1 MPTEPAEHDEETIVE
16 RIGKGL
22 GIDPDGDRHDPL
34 DGLLVKVNWRPST
47 RDFDLL
53 VAGDAGNPGPTPGD
67 ACTDDDVFFTAVNVR
82 APPNAPGTAEEW
94 YRRARQ
100 ALTGP
105 KSDAHRYFTFTLN
118 RTSGPSPEATFK
130 WSWHE
135 PTTRAD
141 PMPALIH
148 DAQKGTKRI
157 GVAKMRAQPF
167 TRSDRQ
173 MFGEFLF
180 LLQTRMGNHSDAVF
194 CLRLTGSFAAAQ
206 LERAHTRLTQ
216 LTRENDSLRS
226 TLTVANKDLRRA
238 VEFKEAERRD
248 GMRRFAVL
256 LNSQKVRLRAQSELL
271 DAARVQNDDM
281 RARMETN
288 EEGTLGMDGMEPDGG
303 ESELDTDEEEEAAAR
318 RGALR
323 ANTQT
328 KIPNSKPNSKA
339 ASPVVKAAKRKGPT
353 SVDDGAPAAG
363 RATSSQP
370 SQKSMRSDKAE
381 KGAAGFN
388 RQNSVFLDDIFESV
402 GIQSQQVNTTSQ
414 TLGGASAR
422 LAGTLGAGT
431 GSQLGGGSR
440 PSSRRTSA
448 AAGGGG
454 GGGGRGRGRGRPRQ
468 AGGKNPLED
477 INSLLGGDGV

>member
-1 MPTEPAEHDEETIVE
+1 
-16 RIGKGL
+16 
-22 GIDPDGDRHDPL
+22 
-34 DGLLVKVNWRPST
+34 
-47 RDFDLL
+47 
-53 VAGDAGNPGPTPGD
+53 
-67 ACTDDDVFFTAVNVR
+67 
-82 APPNAPGTAEEW
+82 
-94 YRRARQ
+94 
-100 ALTGP
+100 
-105 KSDAHRYFTFTLN
+105 
-118 RTSGPSPEATFK
+118 
-130 WSWHE
+130 
-135 PTTRAD
+135 
-141 PMPALIH
+141 
-148 DAQKGTKRI
+148 
-157 GVAKMRAQPF
+157 
-167 TRSDRQ
+167 
-173 MFGEFLF
+173 MFI
-180 LLQTRMGNHSDAVF
+180 
-194 CLRLTGSFAAAQ
+194 TGSFAAAQ

-216 LTRENDSLRS
+216 LTRENASLRS

-271 DAARVQNDDM
+271 EAARAQNDDM

-288 EEGTLGMDGMEPDGG
+288 EEGTLGMDGMEPGGG

-353 SVDDGAPAAG
+353 LVDDVAPAG

-381 KGAAGFN
+381 KGSRVD

-448 AAGGGG
+448 AAAGGSGG

-477 INSLLGGDGV
+477 INSLLGGDGM

>member
-1 MPTEPAEHDEETIVE
+1 
-16 RIGKGL
+16 
-22 GIDPDGDRHDPL
+22 
-34 DGLLVKVNWRPST
+34 
-47 RDFDLL
+47 
-53 VAGDAGNPGPTPGD
+53 
-67 ACTDDDVFFTAVNVR
+67 
-82 APPNAPGTAEEW
+82 
-94 YRRARQ
+94 
-100 ALTGP
+100 
-105 KSDAHRYFTFTLN
+105 
-118 RTSGPSPEATFK
+118 
-130 WSWHE
+130 
-135 PTTRAD
+135 
-141 PMPALIH
+141 
-148 DAQKGTKRI
+148 
-157 GVAKMRAQPF
+157 
-167 TRSDRQ
+167 
-173 MFGEFLF
+173 MFI
-180 LLQTRMGNHSDAVF
+180 
-194 CLRLTGSFAAAQ
+194 TGSFVAAQ

-216 LTRENDSLRS
+216 LTRENASLRS

-271 DAARVQNDDM
+271 EAARAQNDDM

-288 EEGTLGMDGMEPDGG
+288 EEGTLGMDSMEPGGG

-353 SVDDGAPAAG
+353 LVDDVAPAG

-381 KGAAGFN
+381 KGSRVD

-448 AAGGGG
+448 AAAAAGG

-477 INSLLGGDGV
+477 INSLLGGDGM

>member
-1 MPTEPAEHDEETIVE
+1 
-16 RIGKGL
+16 
-22 GIDPDGDRHDPL
+22 
-34 DGLLVKVNWRPST
+34 
-47 RDFDLL
+47 
-53 VAGDAGNPGPTPGD
+53 
-67 ACTDDDVFFTAVNVR
+67 
-82 APPNAPGTAEEW
+82 
-94 YRRARQ
+94 
-100 ALTGP
+100 
-105 KSDAHRYFTFTLN
+105 
-118 RTSGPSPEATFK
+118 
-130 WSWHE
+130 
-135 PTTRAD
+135 
-141 PMPALIH
+141 
-148 DAQKGTKRI
+148 
-157 GVAKMRAQPF
+157 
-167 TRSDRQ
+167 
-173 MFGEFLF
+173 
-180 LLQTRMGNHSDAVF
+180 
-194 CLRLTGSFAAAQ
+194 
-206 LERAHTRLTQ
+206 
-216 LTRENDSLRS
+216 
-226 TLTVANKDLRRA
+226 

-271 DAARVQNDDM
+271 DAARAQNDDM

-288 EEGTLGMDGMEPDGG
+288 EEGTLGMDGTEPDGG

-328 KIPNSKPNSKA
+328 KIPNSKPNSAA

-448 AAGGGG
+448 AAAGGGGG

-477 INSLLGGDGV
+477 INSLLGDDGM

>member
-1 MPTEPAEHDEETIVE
+1 
-16 RIGKGL
+16 
-22 GIDPDGDRHDPL
+22 
-34 DGLLVKVNWRPST
+34 
-47 RDFDLL
+47 
-53 VAGDAGNPGPTPGD
+53 
-67 ACTDDDVFFTAVNVR
+67 
-82 APPNAPGTAEEW
+82 
-94 YRRARQ
+94 
-100 ALTGP
+100 
-105 KSDAHRYFTFTLN
+105 
-118 RTSGPSPEATFK
+118 
-130 WSWHE
+130 
-135 PTTRAD
+135 
-141 PMPALIH
+141 
-148 DAQKGTKRI
+148 
-157 GVAKMRAQPF
+157 
-167 TRSDRQ
+167 
-173 MFGEFLF
+173 MFI
-180 LLQTRMGNHSDAVF
+180 
-194 CLRLTGSFAAAQ
+194 TGSFAAAQ

-216 LTRENDSLRS
+216 LTRENASLRS

-271 DAARVQNDDM
+271 EAARAQNDDM

-288 EEGTLGMDGMEPDGG
+288 EEGTLGMDGMEPGGG

-328 KIPNSKPNSKA
+328 KIPNSKANSKA

-353 SVDDGAPAAG
+353 LVDDVAPAG

-381 KGAAGFN
+381 KGSRVD

-448 AAGGGG
+448 AAAAAGG

-477 INSLLGGDGV
+477 INSLLGGDGM

>member
-1 MPTEPAEHDEETIVE
+1 
-16 RIGKGL
+16 
-22 GIDPDGDRHDPL
+22 
-34 DGLLVKVNWRPST
+34 
-47 RDFDLL
+47 
-53 VAGDAGNPGPTPGD
+53 
-67 ACTDDDVFFTAVNVR
+67 
-82 APPNAPGTAEEW
+82 
-94 YRRARQ
+94 
-100 ALTGP
+100 
-105 KSDAHRYFTFTLN
+105 
-118 RTSGPSPEATFK
+118 
-130 WSWHE
+130 
-135 PTTRAD
+135 
-141 PMPALIH
+141 
-148 DAQKGTKRI
+148 
-157 GVAKMRAQPF
+157 
-167 TRSDRQ
+167 
-173 MFGEFLF
+173 MFI
-180 LLQTRMGNHSDAVF
+180 
-194 CLRLTGSFAAAQ
+194 TGSFAAAQ

-216 LTRENDSLRS
+216 LTRENASLRS

-271 DAARVQNDDM
+271 EAARAQNDDM

-288 EEGTLGMDGMEPDGG
+288 EEGTLGMYGTEPDGG

-328 KIPNSKPNSKA
+328 KIPNSKANSKA
-339 ASPVVKAAKRKGPT
+339 ASPVVKAAKRKGPA
-353 SVDDGAPAAG
+353 SVDDVAPAG

-370 SQKSMRSDKAE
+370 SQKSTRSDKAE
-381 KGAAGFN
+381 KAAGFN

>member
-1 MPTEPAEHDEETIVE
+1 
-16 RIGKGL
+16 
-22 GIDPDGDRHDPL
+22 
-34 DGLLVKVNWRPST
+34 
-47 RDFDLL
+47 
-53 VAGDAGNPGPTPGD
+53 
-67 ACTDDDVFFTAVNVR
+67 
-82 APPNAPGTAEEW
+82 
-94 YRRARQ
+94 
-100 ALTGP
+100 
-105 KSDAHRYFTFTLN
+105 
-118 RTSGPSPEATFK
+118 
-130 WSWHE
+130 
-135 PTTRAD
+135 
-141 PMPALIH
+141 
-148 DAQKGTKRI
+148 
-157 GVAKMRAQPF
+157 
-167 TRSDRQ
+167 
-173 MFGEFLF
+173 MFI
-180 LLQTRMGNHSDAVF
+180 
-194 CLRLTGSFAAAQ
+194 TGSFAAAQ

-216 LTRENDSLRS
+216 LTRENASLRS

-271 DAARVQNDDM
+271 DAARAQNDDM

-288 EEGTLGMDGMEPDGG
+288 EEGTLGMYGTEPDGG

-328 KIPNSKPNSKA
+328 KIPNSKPNSAA

-353 SVDDGAPAAG
+353 SVDDVAAAG

-448 AAGGGG
+448 AAAAAAGG

>member
-1 MPTEPAEHDEETIVE
+1 M
-16 RIGKGL
+16 
-22 GIDPDGDRHDPL
+22 
-34 DGLLVKVNWRPST
+34 
-47 RDFDLL
+47 
-53 VAGDAGNPGPTPGD
+53 
-67 ACTDDDVFFTAVNVR
+67 
-82 APPNAPGTAEEW
+82 
-94 YRRARQ
+94 
-100 ALTGP
+100 
-105 KSDAHRYFTFTLN
+105 
-118 RTSGPSPEATFK
+118 
-130 WSWHE
+130 
-135 PTTRAD
+135 
-141 PMPALIH
+141 
-148 DAQKGTKRI
+148 
-157 GVAKMRAQPF
+157 
-167 TRSDRQ
+167 
-173 MFGEFLF
+173 
-180 LLQTRMGNHSDAVF
+180 F
-194 CLRLTGSFAAAQ
+194 CLLLTGSFAAAQ

-226 TLTVANKDLRRA
+226 TLTVVNKDLRRA

-271 DAARVQNDDM
+271 DAARAQNDDM

-288 EEGTLGMDGMEPDGG
+288 EEGTLGMYGTEPDGG

-381 KGAAGFN
+381 KEKGSRVD

-422 LAGTLGAGT
+422 LAGTLGVGT

-440 PSSRRTSA
+440 PSSRRTSAA

-477 INSLLGGDGV
+477 INSLLGGDGM

>member
-1 MPTEPAEHDEETIVE
+1 
-16 RIGKGL
+16 
-22 GIDPDGDRHDPL
+22 
-34 DGLLVKVNWRPST
+34 
-47 RDFDLL
+47 
-53 VAGDAGNPGPTPGD
+53 
-67 ACTDDDVFFTAVNVR
+67 
-82 APPNAPGTAEEW
+82 
-94 YRRARQ
+94 
-100 ALTGP
+100 
-105 KSDAHRYFTFTLN
+105 
-118 RTSGPSPEATFK
+118 
-130 WSWHE
+130 
-135 PTTRAD
+135 
-141 PMPALIH
+141 
-148 DAQKGTKRI
+148 
-157 GVAKMRAQPF
+157 
-167 TRSDRQ
+167 
-173 MFGEFLF
+173 MFI
-180 LLQTRMGNHSDAVF
+180 
-194 CLRLTGSFAAAQ
+194 TGSFAAAQ

-216 LTRENDSLRS
+216 LTRENASLRS

-271 DAARVQNDDM
+271 DAARAQNDDM

-288 EEGTLGMDGMEPDGG
+288 EEGTLGMYGTEPDGG

-353 SVDDGAPAAG
+353 LVDDVAPAG

-448 AAGGGG
+448 AAAGGGGG

>member
-1 MPTEPAEHDEETIVE
+1 
-16 RIGKGL
+16 
-22 GIDPDGDRHDPL
+22 
-34 DGLLVKVNWRPST
+34 
-47 RDFDLL
+47 
-53 VAGDAGNPGPTPGD
+53 
-67 ACTDDDVFFTAVNVR
+67 
-82 APPNAPGTAEEW
+82 
-94 YRRARQ
+94 
-100 ALTGP
+100 
-105 KSDAHRYFTFTLN
+105 
-118 RTSGPSPEATFK
+118 
-130 WSWHE
+130 
-135 PTTRAD
+135 
-141 PMPALIH
+141 
-148 DAQKGTKRI
+148 
-157 GVAKMRAQPF
+157 
-167 TRSDRQ
+167 
-173 MFGEFLF
+173 MFI
-180 LLQTRMGNHSDAVF
+180 
-194 CLRLTGSFAAAQ
+194 TGSFAAAQ

-216 LTRENDSLRS
+216 LTRENASLRS

-271 DAARVQNDDM
+271 EAARAQNDDM

-288 EEGTLGMDGMEPDGG
+288 EEGTLGMDSMEPGGG

-353 SVDDGAPAAG
+353 LVDDVAPAG

-381 KGAAGFN
+381 KGSRVD

-448 AAGGGG
+448 AAAAAGG

-477 INSLLGGDGV
+477 INSLLGGDGM

>member
-1 MPTEPAEHDEETIVE
+1 
-16 RIGKGL
+16 
-22 GIDPDGDRHDPL
+22 
-34 DGLLVKVNWRPST
+34 
-47 RDFDLL
+47 
-53 VAGDAGNPGPTPGD
+53 
-67 ACTDDDVFFTAVNVR
+67 
-82 APPNAPGTAEEW
+82 
-94 YRRARQ
+94 
-100 ALTGP
+100 
-105 KSDAHRYFTFTLN
+105 
-118 RTSGPSPEATFK
+118 
-130 WSWHE
+130 
-135 PTTRAD
+135 
-141 PMPALIH
+141 
-148 DAQKGTKRI
+148 
-157 GVAKMRAQPF
+157 
-167 TRSDRQ
+167 
-173 MFGEFLF
+173 MFI
-180 LLQTRMGNHSDAVF
+180 
-194 CLRLTGSFAAAQ
+194 TGSFAAAQ

-216 LTRENDSLRS
+216 LTRENASLRS

-353 SVDDGAPAAG
+353 SVDEVAATAG

>member
-1 MPTEPAEHDEETIVE
+1 
-16 RIGKGL
+16 
-22 GIDPDGDRHDPL
+22 
-34 DGLLVKVNWRPST
+34 
-47 RDFDLL
+47 
-53 VAGDAGNPGPTPGD
+53 
-67 ACTDDDVFFTAVNVR
+67 
-82 APPNAPGTAEEW
+82 
-94 YRRARQ
+94 
-100 ALTGP
+100 
-105 KSDAHRYFTFTLN
+105 
-118 RTSGPSPEATFK
+118 
-130 WSWHE
+130 
-135 PTTRAD
+135 
-141 PMPALIH
+141 
-148 DAQKGTKRI
+148 
-157 GVAKMRAQPF
+157 
-167 TRSDRQ
+167 
-173 MFGEFLF
+173 MFI
-180 LLQTRMGNHSDAVF
+180 
-194 CLRLTGSFAAAQ
+194 TGSFAAAQ

-216 LTRENDSLRS
+216 LTRENASLRS

-271 DAARVQNDDM
+271 EAARAQNDDI

-288 EEGTLGMDGMEPDGG
+288 EEEGTLGMDGTEPDGG
-303 ESELDTDEEEEAAAR
+303 KSELDTDEEEEAAAR

-328 KIPNSKPNSKA
+328 KTPNSKPSSKA
-339 ASPVVKAAKRKGPT
+339 ASPAAKAAKRKGPT
-353 SVDDGAPAAG
+353 SVDEVAATAG

-381 KGAAGFN
+381 KGVH

-448 AAGGGG
+448 AAAGAGGGG

>member
-1 MPTEPAEHDEETIVE
+1 M
-16 RIGKGL
+16 
-22 GIDPDGDRHDPL
+22 
-34 DGLLVKVNWRPST
+34 
-47 RDFDLL
+47 
-53 VAGDAGNPGPTPGD
+53 
-67 ACTDDDVFFTAVNVR
+67 
-82 APPNAPGTAEEW
+82 
-94 YRRARQ
+94 
-100 ALTGP
+100 
-105 KSDAHRYFTFTLN
+105 
-118 RTSGPSPEATFK
+118 
-130 WSWHE
+130 
-135 PTTRAD
+135 
-141 PMPALIH
+141 
-148 DAQKGTKRI
+148 
-157 GVAKMRAQPF
+157 
-167 TRSDRQ
+167 
-173 MFGEFLF
+173 
-180 LLQTRMGNHSDAVF
+180 F
-194 CLRLTGSFAAAQ
+194 CLLLTGSFAAAQ
-206 LERAHTRLTQ
+206 LERAHTRLAQ

-226 TLTVANKDLRRA
+226 TLTVVNKDLRRA

-271 DAARVQNDDM
+271 DAARAQNDDM
-281 RARMETN
+281 RTRMETN
-288 EEGTLGMDGMEPDGG
+288 DAGTLGMDGTEPDGG

-328 KIPNSKPNSKA
+328 KIPNSKPNSAA

-381 KGAAGFN
+381 KEKGSRVD

-448 AAGGGG
+448 AAAGGGGG

>member
-1 MPTEPAEHDEETIVE
+1 
-16 RIGKGL
+16 
-22 GIDPDGDRHDPL
+22 
-34 DGLLVKVNWRPST
+34 
-47 RDFDLL
+47 
-53 VAGDAGNPGPTPGD
+53 
-67 ACTDDDVFFTAVNVR
+67 
-82 APPNAPGTAEEW
+82 
-94 YRRARQ
+94 
-100 ALTGP
+100 
-105 KSDAHRYFTFTLN
+105 
-118 RTSGPSPEATFK
+118 
-130 WSWHE
+130 
-135 PTTRAD
+135 
-141 PMPALIH
+141 
-148 DAQKGTKRI
+148 
-157 GVAKMRAQPF
+157 
-167 TRSDRQ
+167 
-173 MFGEFLF
+173 MFI
-180 LLQTRMGNHSDAVF
+180 
-194 CLRLTGSFAAAQ
+194 TGSFAAAQ

-216 LTRENDSLRS
+216 LTRENASLRS

-271 DAARVQNDDM
+271 EAARAQNDDM

-288 EEGTLGMDGMEPDGG
+288 EEGTLGMYCTEPDGG

-339 ASPVVKAAKRKGPT
+339 ASPVVKAAKRKGPA
-353 SVDDGAPAAG
+353 SVDDVAPAG

-370 SQKSMRSDKAE
+370 SQKSTRSDKAE
-381 KGAAGFN
+381 KAAGFN

-448 AAGGGG
+448 AAAAAGVGG

>member
-1 MPTEPAEHDEETIVE
+1 
-16 RIGKGL
+16 
-22 GIDPDGDRHDPL
+22 
-34 DGLLVKVNWRPST
+34 
-47 RDFDLL
+47 
-53 VAGDAGNPGPTPGD
+53 
-67 ACTDDDVFFTAVNVR
+67 
-82 APPNAPGTAEEW
+82 
-94 YRRARQ
+94 
-100 ALTGP
+100 
-105 KSDAHRYFTFTLN
+105 
-118 RTSGPSPEATFK
+118 
-130 WSWHE
+130 
-135 PTTRAD
+135 
-141 PMPALIH
+141 
-148 DAQKGTKRI
+148 
-157 GVAKMRAQPF
+157 
-167 TRSDRQ
+167 
-173 MFGEFLF
+173 LF
-180 LLQTRMGNHSDAVF
+180 I
-194 CLRLTGSFAAAQ
+194 TGSFAAAQ

-216 LTRENDSLRS
+216 LTRENASLRS

-271 DAARVQNDDM
+271 DAARAQNDDM

-288 EEGTLGMDGMEPDGG
+288 EEGTLGMYGTEPDGG

-328 KIPNSKPNSKA
+328 KIPNSKPNSAA
-339 ASPVVKAAKRKGPT
+339 ASPVVKAAKRTGPT

-448 AAGGGG
+448 AAAGGGGG

>member
-1 MPTEPAEHDEETIVE
+1 
-16 RIGKGL
+16 
-22 GIDPDGDRHDPL
+22 
-34 DGLLVKVNWRPST
+34 
-47 RDFDLL
+47 
-53 VAGDAGNPGPTPGD
+53 
-67 ACTDDDVFFTAVNVR
+67 
-82 APPNAPGTAEEW
+82 
-94 YRRARQ
+94 
-100 ALTGP
+100 
-105 KSDAHRYFTFTLN
+105 
-118 RTSGPSPEATFK
+118 
-130 WSWHE
+130 
-135 PTTRAD
+135 
-141 PMPALIH
+141 
-148 DAQKGTKRI
+148 
-157 GVAKMRAQPF
+157 
-167 TRSDRQ
+167 
-173 MFGEFLF
+173 
-180 LLQTRMGNHSDAVF
+180 
-194 CLRLTGSFAAAQ
+194 
-206 LERAHTRLTQ
+206 
-216 LTRENDSLRS
+216 
-226 TLTVANKDLRRA
+226 
-238 VEFKEAERRD
+238 
-248 GMRRFAVL
+248 MRRFAVL

-271 DAARVQNDDM
+271 EAARAQNDDI

-288 EEGTLGMDGMEPDGG
+288 EEEGTLGMDGTEPDGG
-303 ESELDTDEEEEAAAR
+303 KSELDTDEEEEAAAR

-353 SVDDGAPAAG
+353 SVDEVAATAG

-381 KGAAGFN
+381 KGAGGVH

>member
-1 MPTEPAEHDEETIVE
+1 
-16 RIGKGL
+16 
-22 GIDPDGDRHDPL
+22 
-34 DGLLVKVNWRPST
+34 
-47 RDFDLL
+47 
-53 VAGDAGNPGPTPGD
+53 
-67 ACTDDDVFFTAVNVR
+67 
-82 APPNAPGTAEEW
+82 
-94 YRRARQ
+94 
-100 ALTGP
+100 
-105 KSDAHRYFTFTLN
+105 
-118 RTSGPSPEATFK
+118 
-130 WSWHE
+130 
-135 PTTRAD
+135 
-141 PMPALIH
+141 
-148 DAQKGTKRI
+148 
-157 GVAKMRAQPF
+157 
-167 TRSDRQ
+167 
-173 MFGEFLF
+173 MFI
-180 LLQTRMGNHSDAVF
+180 
-194 CLRLTGSFAAAQ
+194 TGSFAAAQ

-216 LTRENDSLRS
+216 LTRENASLRS

-271 DAARVQNDDM
+271 EAARAQNDDM

-288 EEGTLGMDGMEPDGG
+288 EEGTLGMDGMEPGGG

-353 SVDDGAPAAG
+353 LVDDVAPAV

-381 KGAAGFN
+381 KGSRVD

-448 AAGGGG
+448 AAAAAGG

-477 INSLLGGDGV
+477 INSLLGGDGM

>member
-1 MPTEPAEHDEETIVE
+1 
-16 RIGKGL
+16 
-22 GIDPDGDRHDPL
+22 
-34 DGLLVKVNWRPST
+34 
-47 RDFDLL
+47 
-53 VAGDAGNPGPTPGD
+53 
-67 ACTDDDVFFTAVNVR
+67 
-82 APPNAPGTAEEW
+82 
-94 YRRARQ
+94 
-100 ALTGP
+100 
-105 KSDAHRYFTFTLN
+105 
-118 RTSGPSPEATFK
+118 
-130 WSWHE
+130 
-135 PTTRAD
+135 
-141 PMPALIH
+141 
-148 DAQKGTKRI
+148 
-157 GVAKMRAQPF
+157 
-167 TRSDRQ
+167 
-173 MFGEFLF
+173 MFI
-180 LLQTRMGNHSDAVF
+180 
-194 CLRLTGSFAAAQ
+194 TGSFAAAQ

-216 LTRENDSLRS
+216 LTRENASLRS

-271 DAARVQNDDM
+271 EAARAQNDDM

-288 EEGTLGMDGMEPDGG
+288 EEGTLGMDGMEPGGG

-353 SVDDGAPAAG
+353 LVDDVAPAG

-381 KGAAGFN
+381 KGSRVD

-448 AAGGGG
+448 AAAAAGG

>member
-1 MPTEPAEHDEETIVE
+1 
-16 RIGKGL
+16 
-22 GIDPDGDRHDPL
+22 
-34 DGLLVKVNWRPST
+34 
-47 RDFDLL
+47 
-53 VAGDAGNPGPTPGD
+53 
-67 ACTDDDVFFTAVNVR
+67 
-82 APPNAPGTAEEW
+82 
-94 YRRARQ
+94 
-100 ALTGP
+100 
-105 KSDAHRYFTFTLN
+105 
-118 RTSGPSPEATFK
+118 
-130 WSWHE
+130 
-135 PTTRAD
+135 
-141 PMPALIH
+141 
-148 DAQKGTKRI
+148 
-157 GVAKMRAQPF
+157 
-167 TRSDRQ
+167 
-173 MFGEFLF
+173 MFI
-180 LLQTRMGNHSDAVF
+180 
-194 CLRLTGSFAAAQ
+194 TGSFAAAQ

-216 LTRENDSLRS
+216 LTRENASLRS

-271 DAARVQNDDM
+271 EAARAQNDDM

-288 EEGTLGMDGMEPDGG
+288 EEGTLGMDGMEPGGG

-353 SVDDGAPAAG
+353 LVDDVAPAG

-381 KGAAGFN
+381 KGSRVD

-448 AAGGGG
+448 AAAAAGG

-477 INSLLGGDGV
+477 INSLLGDDGM

>member
-1 MPTEPAEHDEETIVE
+1 
-16 RIGKGL
+16 
-22 GIDPDGDRHDPL
+22 
-34 DGLLVKVNWRPST
+34 
-47 RDFDLL
+47 
-53 VAGDAGNPGPTPGD
+53 
-67 ACTDDDVFFTAVNVR
+67 
-82 APPNAPGTAEEW
+82 
-94 YRRARQ
+94 
-100 ALTGP
+100 
-105 KSDAHRYFTFTLN
+105 
-118 RTSGPSPEATFK
+118 
-130 WSWHE
+130 
-135 PTTRAD
+135 
-141 PMPALIH
+141 
-148 DAQKGTKRI
+148 
-157 GVAKMRAQPF
+157 
-167 TRSDRQ
+167 
-173 MFGEFLF
+173 MFI
-180 LLQTRMGNHSDAVF
+180 
-194 CLRLTGSFAAAQ
+194 TGSFAAAQ

-216 LTRENDSLRS
+216 LTRENASLRS

-271 DAARVQNDDM
+271 EAARAQNDDM

-288 EEGTLGMDGMEPDGG
+288 EEGTLGMDGMEPGGG

-353 SVDDGAPAAG
+353 LVDDVAPAG

-381 KGAAGFN
+381 KGSRVD

-422 LAGTLGAGT
+422 LAGTLGVGT

-448 AAGGGG
+448 AAAAAGG

-477 INSLLGGDGV
+477 INSLLGGDGM

>member
-1 MPTEPAEHDEETIVE
+1 
-16 RIGKGL
+16 
-22 GIDPDGDRHDPL
+22 
-34 DGLLVKVNWRPST
+34 
-47 RDFDLL
+47 
-53 VAGDAGNPGPTPGD
+53 
-67 ACTDDDVFFTAVNVR
+67 
-82 APPNAPGTAEEW
+82 
-94 YRRARQ
+94 
-100 ALTGP
+100 
-105 KSDAHRYFTFTLN
+105 
-118 RTSGPSPEATFK
+118 
-130 WSWHE
+130 
-135 PTTRAD
+135 
-141 PMPALIH
+141 
-148 DAQKGTKRI
+148 
-157 GVAKMRAQPF
+157 
-167 TRSDRQ
+167 
-173 MFGEFLF
+173 MFI
-180 LLQTRMGNHSDAVF
+180 
-194 CLRLTGSFAAAQ
+194 TGSFAAAQ

-216 LTRENDSLRS
+216 LTRENASLRS

-271 DAARVQNDDM
+271 DAARAQNDDM

-288 EEGTLGMDGMEPDGG
+288 EEGTLGMYGTEPDGG

-353 SVDDGAPAAG
+353 LVDDVAPAG

-381 KGAAGFN
+381 KGSRVD

-448 AAGGGG
+448 AAAGGGGG

-477 INSLLGGDGV
+477 MNSLLGGDGM